1 MLFLYPNTYGMNMLP
16 PAIALFAAL
25 LKKKMVIGVKF
36 FDTTYYNLD
45 HGIDSDGS
53 KMERLN
59 VVPYRMDEKGIKQ
72 KTSDW
77 KKDLND
83 QVNKFKPKPNSDL
96 FNGGY
101 VGTWNESFKR
111 IKILQRKK

>member
-1 MLFLYPNTYGMNMLP
+1 MGIRVLFLYPNTYGMNMLP

-25 LKKKMVIGVKF
+25 LKNGHKSEI

-59 VVPYRMDEKGIKQ
+59 VVPYKMEEKGIKL

-77 KKDLND
+77 KKDLNK
-83 QVNKFKPKPNSDL
+83 QVKKFKPNLIAISSTEDM
-96 FNGGY
+96 
-101 VGTWNESFKR
+101 
-111 IKILQRKK
+111 